1 MAVSCCWF
9 FFHKYAATH
18 SLITRHQAPVSCTCA
33 NFLIGPHGQG
43 FMLVIPWYYKIM
55 YEWGGENICLV
66 NKTDIL
72 TNSPSVAISPGAQT
86 LCLPPTGP

>member
-1 MAVSCCWF
+1 MAVSCCF
-9 FFHKYAATH
+9 FFF
-18 SLITRHQAPVSCTCA
+18 SQICRHTFFNNAPPSTCVVCA

-72 TNSPSVAISPGAQT
+72 TNSPSVAISPGPQT